1 MSQLKNKLMPGEAMI
16 YENVSGVVYAR
27 YRDPPLNKLPRWIVG
42 GDPKAVSKAE
52 GKLFGYDMWQ
62 KMMEEAETNTVLKKY
77 LKKAVEAF
85 YITKENK

>member
-1 MSQLKNKLMPGEAMI
+1 MSRSKNKLISGQSLI
-16 YENVSGVVYAR
+16 YERADGVTYAR